1 MLANYHT
8 HTARCQHA
16 VGEDRE
22 YVECAIAGGIQ
33 VLGFS
38 DHCPW
43 VNPNGYVSGIRMT
56 PEQLDGYV
64 TSLTDLKRE
73 YADDI
78 QIYIGLEAEYI
89 PERMEAQDALLRQYP
104 IDYMILGQHF
114 LGLEEEGI
122 YSSHETTEEA
132 QLRQYVDLVIAGMES
147 GRYRYVAHPDLLH
160 YVGSEE
166 TYKRHMTRLC
176 QYLKQKEIPVE
187 INMLG
192 LLEKRHYPCAPFLH
206 IAQQLG
212 NTAIIGYDAHQPER
226 LTRLD
231 ARETCRQLAEQY
243 TLPLVESL
251 PGLE

>member
-1 MLANYHT
+1 
-8 HTARCQHA
+8 
-16 VGEDRE
+16 
-22 YVECAIAGGIQ
+22 
-33 VLGFS
+33 
-38 DHCPW
+38 
-43 VNPNGYVSGIRMT
+43 
-56 PEQLDGYV
+56 
-64 TSLTDLKRE
+64 
-73 YADDI
+73 
-78 QIYIGLEAEYI
+78 
-89 PERMEAQDALLRQYP
+89 
-104 IDYMILGQHF
+104 MILGQHF

-160 YVGSEE
+160 YVGPEKI
-166 TYKRHMTRLC
+166 YKRHMIRLC

-206 IAQQLG
+206 IAQQVG

-243 TLPLVESL
+243 ALPLVESL

>member
-33 VLGFS
+33 VLSIS

-43 VNPNGYVSGIRMT
+43 VNPNGYVSVIRMT

-64 TSLTDLKRE
+64 TSLTDLKRD

-132 QLRQYVDLVIAGMES
+132 QLRQYVDLVIAGLES

-160 YVGSEE
+160 YVGSE
-166 TYKRHMTRLC
+166 
-176 QYLKQKEIPVE
+176 
-187 INMLG
+187 
-192 LLEKRHYPCAPFLH
+192 
-206 IAQQLG
+206 
-212 NTAIIGYDAHQPER
+212 
-226 LTRLD
+226 
-231 ARETCRQLAEQY
+231 
-243 TLPLVESL
+243 
-251 PGLE
+251 

>member
-89 PERMEAQDALLRQYP
+89 P
-104 IDYMILGQHF
+104 
-114 LGLEEEGI
+114 
-122 YSSHETTEEA
+122 
-132 QLRQYVDLVIAGMES
+132 
-147 GRYRYVAHPDLLH
+147 
-160 YVGSEE
+160 
-166 TYKRHMTRLC
+166 
-176 QYLKQKEIPVE
+176 
-187 INMLG
+187 
-192 LLEKRHYPCAPFLH
+192 
-206 IAQQLG
+206 
-212 NTAIIGYDAHQPER
+212 
-226 LTRLD
+226 
-231 ARETCRQLAEQY
+231 
-243 TLPLVESL
+243 
-251 PGLE
+251 